1 MSFLTLSNY
10 AGLAATAVLT
20 FNILWGMMLSTAYK
34 KHNYWKRLPGSIKKI
49 NVYNLHNWTAY
60 AALSLVLLHPTLLLF
75 DSTTKFK
82 FVDIIFPVNAP
93 HQKLYV
99 ALGVLAMYAI
109 ITVIVTTQKVVKKK
123 MNYRTWKNIH
133 LVSYGT
139 ALLFIVHGIV
149 MDPQLKDRPIDIFD
163 AEKILSEAC
172 LLLLIAATIL
182 RVRYQ
187 LKIKQNIK
195 QFHLL
200 KIAEV
205 IKETNLAKSFVFE
218 IPQSL
223 KKQLQNSPGQFI
235 IIQLTINGKQ
245 YKRSYSLSSSPFTE
259 TKTQITIKRI
269 PKGIVSNYLNDTL
282 KANDELLVF
291 PPSGNFVI
299 KNGMDSQKNYFFYAG
314 GSGITPIYSIIKTLL
329 HKYPQSRLNLIYANR
344 DEHSIIFNKQL
355 ENLQQTNTERF
366 FITHILSEASGG
378 WNGMKGR
385 LDKDKMKEF
394 LDHAKNFPIDHTE
407 YYICGPSPF
416 MELVEHELLDHQ
428 IPADKI
434 HIERFISIGD
444 AEEAIIVGDA
454 PTEMNI
460 TESKVLVTL
469 DDIKQTVVCKANDP
483 ILNALLNAGINAPYS
498 CREGVCSTCLAKLIS
513 GKVEMK
519 NHASLTD
526 IDIQESRILTCQA
539 VALSKEVEINYD
551 NL

>member
-1 MSFLTLSNY
+1 MSFLELSSY

-20 FNILWGMMLSTAYK
+20 FNILWGMMLGTAYK
-34 KHNYWKRLPGSIKKI
+34 KHNYWKRLPASIKKI

-60 AALSLVLLHPTLLLF
+60 VALSLVLLHPILLLF
-75 DSTTKFK
+75 DPATKFK
-82 FVDIIFPVNAP
+82 FIDIIFPVNAP

-99 ALGVLAMYAI
+99 AFGVLAMYAI
-109 ITVIVTTQKVVKKK
+109 ITVIVTTQKAVKKK
-123 MNYRTWKNIH
+123 LNYRTWKNMH
-133 LVSYGT
+133 LISYAT

-149 MDPQLKDRPIDIFD
+149 MDPQLKDRPVDIFD
-163 AEKILSEAC
+163 AEKILSEVC

-187 LKIKQNIK
+187 INIKQNIK

-200 KIAEV
+200 KIEEV
-205 IKETNLAKSFVFE
+205 IEETNLAKSFVFE
-218 IPQSL
+218 IPQRL
-223 KKQLQNSPGQFI
+223 KKKFNYSPGQFI

-259 TKTQITIKRI
+259 TKKQVTVKRI
-269 PKGIVSNYLNDTL
+269 PNGIVSNYLNDTL
-282 KANDELLVF
+282 KAGDELLVF

-299 KNGMDSQKNYFFYAG
+299 ENEMDLQKNYFFYAG

-329 HKYPQSRLNLIYANR
+329 HKYPQSHLHLIYANR

-355 ENLQQTNTERF
+355 ESLQQKNTERF
-366 FITHILSEASGG
+366 SITNILSDASGG

-394 LDHAKNFPIDHTE
+394 LEQSKNFPIDYTE

-428 IPADKI
+428 IPASKI

-444 AEEAIIVGDA
+444 VEDAIVVGDA
-454 PTEMNI
+454 PIEMDV
-460 TESKVLVTL
+460 TESKVQVTL
-469 DDIKQTVVCKANDP
+469 DDIKQTVLCKAKEP
-483 ILNALLNAGINAPYS
+483 ILNALLTAGINAPYS

-539 VALSKEVEINYD
+539 VPISKEVEINYD

>member
-10 AGLAATAVLT
+10 AGLVATAVLT
-20 FNILWGMMLSTAYK
+20 LNVLWGMMLSTAHK
-34 KHNYWKRLPGSIKKI
+34 KHNYWKRLPASVKKI

-60 AALSLVLLHPTLLLF
+60 LALSLVLLHPVLLLF
-75 DSTTKFK
+75 DPSTKFK
-82 FVDIIFPVNAP
+82 FIDIIFPVNAP

-99 ALGVLAMYAI
+99 AFGVLAMYAI
-109 ITVIVTTQKVVKKK
+109 ITVIVTTQKAVKKK

-133 LVSYGT
+133 LISYST
-139 ALLFIVHGIV
+139 VLLFIVHGIV
-149 MDPQLKDRPIDIFD
+149 MDPQLKDRPVDIFD
-163 AEKILSEAC
+163 AEKILSEVC

-187 LKIKQNIK
+187 INIKQNIK

-200 KIAEV
+200 KIVEV
-205 IKETNLAKSFVFE
+205 IEETNLAKSFVFE
-218 IPQSL
+218 IPQRI
-223 KKQLQNSPGQFI
+223 KKKFNYIPGQFI
-235 IIQLTINGKQ
+235 IIQLTINSKQ

-259 TKTQITIKRI
+259 TKTQITVKRI
-269 PKGIVSNYLNDTL
+269 PKGILSNYINDTL
-282 KANDELLVF
+282 KAGDELLVF

-299 KNGMDSQKNYFFYAG
+299 ENEMDLQKNYFFYAG

-329 HKYPQSRLNLIYANR
+329 HKYPQSRLHLVYANR

-355 ENLQQTNTERF
+355 KSLQQKNAERF
-366 FITHILSEASGG
+366 SITHILSEASGG

-385 LDKDKMKEF
+385 LDEDKMKEF
-394 LDHAKNFPIDHTE
+394 FEQSKNFPIDYTE

-428 IPADKI
+428 IPANKI
-434 HIERFISIGD
+434 HIERFISIGN

-454 PTEMNI
+454 PTEMNV
-460 TESKVLVTL
+460 TESKVQVTL
-469 DDIKQTVVCKANDP
+469 DDIKQTVLCKAKEP
-483 ILNALLNAGINAPYS
+483 ILNALLTAGINAPYS

-513 GKVEMK
+513 GKVEIK

-539 VALSKEVEINYD
+539 ISLSKEIEIN
-551 NL
+551 